1 MSGDFRIWKKNKS
14 YEAKYIRSGIFTG
27 LSGKKNIQ
35 MILAKKPQEDKE
47 GVTVICR
54 TAFVVGG
61 TAMQVLMEDTSFRN
75 SRCIGSKYN

>member
-1 MSGDFRIWKKNKS
+1 
-14 YEAKYIRSGIFTG
+14 
-27 LSGKKNIQ
+27 
-35 MILAKKPQEDKE
+35 MIPAKKPQEDKE